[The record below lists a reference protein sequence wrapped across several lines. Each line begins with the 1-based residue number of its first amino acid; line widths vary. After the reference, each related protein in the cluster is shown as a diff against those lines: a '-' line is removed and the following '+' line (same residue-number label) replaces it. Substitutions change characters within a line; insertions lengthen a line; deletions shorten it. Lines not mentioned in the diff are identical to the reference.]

1 MWSMSSSATPANT
14 FQVKRLYDIISILQT
29 NSDFENLALLLP
41 GLNEDSFRPSM
52 KVLNGGTSLGHCVS
66 TLLSVIH
73 ANFGVEE
80 FDITSVQAS
89 NENNNIVDGVMS
101 EVEKPG
107 DWRLGRADN
116 NIIPFHNTKT
126 LKEIAKV
133 VPDYSGRLSSSG
145 FLVPTFPVSV
155 LDVQIKLTREATLEE
170 VTNKVRKL
178 AAAGP
183 QRRLVGH
190 TEDMVVSSDL
200 VGESTSCLLDAG
212 ASEQLAPDTV
222 KLVAW

>member
-1 MWSMSSSATPANT
+1 M
-14 FQVKRLYDIISILQT
+14 
-29 NSDFENLALLLP
+29 LLP

-80 FDITSVQAS
+80 FDITSVQAAT
-89 NENNNIVDGVMS
+89 ENNNIVDGVTS
-101 EVEKPG
+101 EAEGPG

-155 LDVQIKLTREATLEE
+155 LDVQIKLSKEATLEE

-190 TEDMVVSSDL
+190 TEDAVVSSDL
-200 VGESTSCLLDAG
+200 VGEATSCLLDAG

>member
-1 MWSMSSSATPANT
+1 M
-14 FQVKRLYDIISILQT
+14 VI
-29 NSDFENLALLLP
+29 SDFESLALLLP
-41 GLNEDSFRPSM
+41 GLNEDTFRPSM
-52 KVLNGGTSLGHCVS
+52 KVLNGGTSLGHCIS

-73 ANFGVEE
+73 ANFGVQE
-80 FDITSVQAS
+80 FDITSVQAAT
-89 NENNNIVDGVMS
+89 ENNNIVDGVMS
-101 EVEKPG
+101 EGEGPA

-116 NIIPFHNTKT
+116 NIIPFNNTRT

-133 VPDYSGRLSSSG
+133 VPDYSGRLTSSG

-155 LDVQIKLTREATLEE
+155 LDVQIKLTKEATLDEL
-170 VTNKVRKL
+170 TNKVRKL

-190 TEDMVVSSDL
+190 TEDAIVSSDL
-200 VGESTSCLLDAG
+200 VGESSSCLLDAG

>member
-1 MWSMSSSATPANT
+1 MFN
-14 FQVKRLYDIISILQT
+14 L
-29 NSDFENLALLLP
+29 DFENFALLLP
-41 GLNEDSFRPSM
+41 GLNEDTFRPSM

-73 ANFGVEE
+73 TNFGVKE
-80 FDITSVQAS
+80 FDITSVQAAT
-89 NENNNIVDGVMS
+89 ENNNIVDSVNSNS
-101 EVEKPG
+101 EAEGPR

-116 NIIPFHNTKT
+116 NIIPFNNTKT
-126 LKEIAKV
+126 LKEVAKV
-133 VPDYSGRLSSSG
+133 VPDYSGRLTSSG

-155 LDVQIKLTREATLEE
+155 LDVQVRLSKEARIEE

-178 AAAGP
+178 GAAGP

-190 TEDMVVSSDL
+190 TEEALVSSDL
-200 VGESTSCLLDAG
+200 VGEATSCLLDAG
-212 ASEQLAPDTV
+212 ASEQLTPDTV

>member
-1 MWSMSSSATPANT
+1 MYPLGYISLKT
-14 FQVKRLYDIISILQT
+14 FLII
-29 NSDFENLALLLP
+29 SDFESLALLLP
-41 GLNEDSFRPSM
+41 GLNEDTFRPSM
-52 KVLNGGTSLGHCVS
+52 KVLNGGTSLGHCIS

-80 FDITSVQAS
+80 FDITSVQAAT
-89 NENNNIVDGVMS
+89 ENNNIVDGVMS
-101 EVEKPG
+101 EGEGPA

-116 NIIPFHNTKT
+116 NIIPFNNTRT

-133 VPDYSGRLSSSG
+133 VPDYSGRLTSSG

-155 LDVQIKLTREATLEE
+155 LDVQIKLTKEATLDEL
-170 VTNKVRKL
+170 TNKVRKL

-190 TEDMVVSSDL
+190 TEDAVVSSDL
-200 VGESTSCLLDAG
+200 VGEATSCLLDAG